1 MGVINHDAMTLSS
14 GLQLSNCYLSFTP
27 GPLQF
32 PQEPDSL
39 SLKWS
44 VGPTGE
50 KMYKAL
56 ATLYIY
62 TSRDGKAA
70 GLAPLEQRTF
80 VIQEDFNSPTVI
92 GTFETFY
99 AFLKTQFANTEDTPP
114 VQS

>member
-1 MGVINHDAMTLSS
+1 MGVVNRDAMTLSS
-14 GLQLSNCYLSFTP
+14 GLTLSNCYLSFTP

-44 VGPTGE
+44 VSPTGA

-62 TSRDGKAA
+62 TSRDSKLA
-70 GLAPLEQRTF
+70 GLAPLEQRSF
-80 VIQEDFNSPTVI
+80 VIDEDFDSPTVI

-99 AFLKTQFANTEDTPP
+99 GVLKTQFKDTDDTPP